1 MSLYAT
7 FRYACG
13 FFLVNSILPY
23 CIWFQGNEHLNT
35 TLQSIKHYLVL
46 TDLAKSSG
54 YLVKKFI
61 NPNPEPDCGE
71 INGMKQN
78 SEPLS
83 SQPDLIDL
91 FNRVSENMQ
100 RQIEIIGKN
109 MEVVSTMI
117 D

>member
-1 MSLYAT
+1 MNDCNANAKKSLM
-7 FRYACG
+7 
-13 FFLVNSILPY
+13 NSL
-23 CIWFQGNEHLNT
+23 QQLNYRAE
-35 TLQSIKHYLVL
+35 QL

-61 NPNPEPDCGE
+61 NPNPEVDCGE

-78 SEPLS
+78 SEPLP

-91 FNRVSENMQ
+91 FDRVSERMQ
-100 RQIEIIGKN
+100 SQIEIIGKN
-109 MEVVSTMI
+109 MEVVSQMV